1 MVRLLGE
8 NESAEHHL
16 CEASDT
22 VEIDDAEGCVTKDY
36 VEGGTR
42 RGHSRGRC
50 GLNVRMTGGDDRK
63 DW

>member
-22 VEIDDAEGCVTKDY
+22 VEIDDAEGCVTEDY

-42 RGHSRGRC
+42 RGHS
-50 GLNVRMTGGDDRK
+50 
-63 DW
+63 